1 MRHELKRLQ
10 EDLTTLKAETDR
22 EVWALAASAAAC
34 PAWGRAGRRVAA
46 PRPRPAAPR
55 PAPAPRRRWRATTRR
70 RRA

>member
-1 MRHELKRLQ
+1 MRLELKRLQ

-34 PAWGRAGRRVAA
+34 PAWRRAGRRVAA
-46 PRPRPAAPR
+46 PRPAPLHL
-55 PAPAPRRRWRATTRR
+55 APAPRRRWRATTRR